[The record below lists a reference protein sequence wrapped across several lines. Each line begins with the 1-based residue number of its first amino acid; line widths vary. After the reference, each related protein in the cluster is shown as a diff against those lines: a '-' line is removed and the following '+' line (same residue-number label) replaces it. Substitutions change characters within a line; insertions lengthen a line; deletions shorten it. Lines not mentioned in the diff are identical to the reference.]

1 MKTNLI
7 VLFIALFSLSSCVS
21 DEASAGQVNSAFQG
35 NWSGNFTGDESGT
48 LNFVVQKEGTIVGEI
63 HLNQTNTT
71 EPING
76 YVNFDGKFDMNTKTH
91 YTFSG
96 YLQSSKSEGKWTNIN
111 FKGNYSFQK
120 Q

>member
-7 VLFIALFSLSSCVS
+7 LLFIVLFSFSSCVS
-21 DEASAGQVNSAFQG
+21 DEESARQVNSAFQG

-48 LNFVVQKEGTIVGEI
+48 LTFTVQKEGTMVGEI
-63 HLNQTNTT
+63 HFNQTNTT

-96 YLQSSKSEGKWTNIN
+96 YLQNSASNGIWTKNTL
-111 FKGNYSFQK
+111 KGNYSFQK

>member
-7 VLFIALFSLSSCVS
+7 LLFIAIFSLTSCVS
-21 DEASAGQVNSAFQG
+21 DEESARQVNSGFQG
-35 NWSGNFTGDESGT
+35 NWVGSFSGDETGT
-48 LNFVVQKEGTIVGEI
+48 LTFVVQKEGTIVGEI
-63 HLNQTNTT
+63 TLPQSNTK
-71 EPING
+71 EAING

-96 YLQSSKSEGKWTNIN
+96 YLKTSNSNGMWTKNN
-111 FKGNYSFQK
+111 LKGNYSFQK